1 MFPIEE
7 ILDKL
12 KSQDRGAQ
20 KTLYTYLA
28 PIMMATSIRY
38 VKSRYEA
45 EDFVQEAFIKVFTKI
60 SEFRNDCPIEF
71 WAKRIL
77 INGILQEFRKNKK
90 QMLDVEEHSE
100 QIDANIDASQNLLH
114 QDLLKMVN
122 MLPEGKRVVF
132 NLYAI
137 EGFSHKEIAEQLEI
151 SESTSKSQLLRAKEI
166 LVELHK
172 KYNQN
177 HARTVS

>member
-1 MFPIEE
+1 
-7 ILDKL
+7 
-12 KSQDRGAQ
+12 
-20 KTLYTYLA
+20 
-28 PIMMATSIRY
+28 MATSIRY

-45 EDFVQEAFIKVFTKI
+45 EDYVQEAFIKVFTKI
-60 SEFRNDCPIEF
+60 GEFRNDCPIEF

-77 INGILQEFRKNKK
+77 INGILQDFRKNKK
-90 QMLDVEEHSE
+90 QMLDIEEHGTWLDSGS
-100 QIDANIDASQNLLH
+100 DSSQNLNH
-114 QDLLKMVN
+114 QDLIRMVN
-122 MLPEGKRVVF
+122 MLPEGKKIVF

-166 LVELHK
+166 LVELHR

-177 HARTVS
+177 HARAIS